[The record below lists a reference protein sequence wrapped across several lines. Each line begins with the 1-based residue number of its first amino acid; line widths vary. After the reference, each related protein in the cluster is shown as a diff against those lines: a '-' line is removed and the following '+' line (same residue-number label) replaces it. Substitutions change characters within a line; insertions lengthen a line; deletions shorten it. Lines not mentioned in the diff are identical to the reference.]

1 MKHRPHALAL
11 ALAASALFALGG
23 CTAVA
28 VTGAVVGTAVG
39 VTSTVVG
46 TAVGVGSAAGSAVV
60 NAVSSDDPQ
69 PRKPQAAP
77 APPAPAP
84 PADRP
89 VY

>member
-1 MKHRPHALAL
+1 MKHRPHVLV
-11 ALAASALFALGG
+11 LAASALLPLGG

-39 VTSTVVG
+39 VTSAVVG

-69 PRKPQAAP
+69 PRKQD
-77 APPAPAP
+77 PAPASSP
-84 PADRP
+84 PASPADRP